1 MANAHVEDEIMEI
14 NIAITEIEGEPTS
27 AESFYNKTF
36 KGEMAI
42 NLGVEPVT
50 MTQRVYVSK
59 PSNKNPNQL
68 RLRIENFSFQGVY
81 LGVIQLD
88 TVSLVKRGDVY
99 GFTAKDRELS
109 DLEIPGVTGVKLTAR
124 GAIIEDHIM
133 KLLVL

>member
-1 MANAHVEDEIMEI
+1 
-14 NIAITEIEGEPTS
+14 
-27 AESFYNKTF
+27 
-36 KGEMAI
+36 MAI

-133 KLLVL
+133 KLNLEVGASPLTIHVTFTAIRSRKALTQKST